1 MNSLVSKLENASLDE
16 KNLNYQVGNLIEEIE
31 SVKVNDPESN
41 WVELCINYA
50 NLNYLLKYID
60 EHDKSPK
67 FMKTLK
73 NILSELD
80 IIHQKY
86 LNEIN
91 WNSPLEYF
99 EGILEKTI
107 QFRYPDSFLEIKECF
122 EKSLVQKNLITKL
135 ETICEAYSIFIQM
148 LEDVKR
154 QYVSLNVD
162 IKFENKIKF

>member
-16 KNLNYQVGNLIEEIE
+16 KNLNYQVGNLIEKIE
-31 SVKVNDPESN
+31 SIKVNDPGSN

-86 LNEIN
+86 LNEISLS
-91 WNSPLEYF
+91 SPAMMSLALVSNGSRMDKPKLDSRLGPSWPAF
-99 EGILEKTI
+99 IMPSPAPVMAI
-107 QFRYPDSFLEIKECF
+107 QCSAAMDCPKER
-122 EKSLVQKNLITKL
+122 
-135 ETICEAYSIFIQM
+135 AAM
-148 LEDVKR
+148 
-154 QYVSLNVD
+154 
-162 IKFENKIKF
+162 